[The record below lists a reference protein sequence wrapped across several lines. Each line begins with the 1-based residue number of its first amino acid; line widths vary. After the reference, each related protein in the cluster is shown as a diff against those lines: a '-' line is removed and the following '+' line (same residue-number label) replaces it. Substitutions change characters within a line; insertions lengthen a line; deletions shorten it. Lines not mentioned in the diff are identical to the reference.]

1 MQGNILYLQQAKDLV
16 EQLDDAVYQNN
27 DLRPFNSGFG
37 KHLRHLLDFYTAFL
51 QRREGRIDY
60 DVRHRDLSV
69 ESMRSAALDRIRSI
83 CDALTSIEAL
93 DVEVWSNNDETAGTQ
108 SSARYRRSTIGREL
122 QFLASH
128 TVHHFAMM
136 SYLLHAQGVAVP
148 PTFGVAPSTLA
159 YWIET
164 GSSPLE

>member
-27 DLRPFNSGFG
+27 DLPPFNSGFG

-51 QRREGRIDY
+51 QRREGRIDD

-93 DVEVWSNNDETAGTQ
+93 HVEVWSNNDETAGTQ

-128 TVHHFAMM
+128 TVHHFAMI
-136 SYLLHAQGVAVP
+136 SGIAGRKGLVLDDS
-148 PTFGVAPSTLA
+148 FGVAPSTLRFRA
-159 YWIET
+159 ESGID
-164 GSSPLE
+164 